1 MINKSVRSKTPSSNE
16 CRIFMSTKERRGYS
30 NNNDDG
36 ERKRERNK
44 EEKRKDEERRRKK
57 KHPKISGCTRANVR
71 KIKRGNWWGW
81 SREMKI
87 WASSSCSLLFLPSN
101 SQRCPWKDKHSRIT
115 RLYPSFHRNSRKVHH
130 YVQPETSCRR
140 YLCKESRSCVCMQGW
155 KGG

>member
-71 KIKRGNWWGW
+71 KIKRGNW
-81 SREMKI
+81 
-87 WASSSCSLLFLPSN
+87 
-101 SQRCPWKDKHSRIT
+101 
-115 RLYPSFHRNSRKVHH
+115 
-130 YVQPETSCRR
+130 
-140 YLCKESRSCVCMQGW
+140 
-155 KGG
+155 